1 MSVLAVTP
9 AGVLANLVAL
19 YLVVLFVRAIMS
31 WFPPPAPGS
40 IFANVQRIAFDLTE
54 PVLAPVRRLIP
65 PVGMFDISFMV
76 VFFVLVLV
84 LNFLR
89 AAA

>member
-1 MSVLAVTP
+1 MA
-9 AGVLANLVAL
+9 VLANLVAL

-31 WFPPPAPGS
+31 WFPPPHAGS
-40 IFANVQRIAFDLTE
+40 ILATVQRIAYDLTE

-65 PVGMFDISFMV
+65 PVGMFDISFMI
-76 VFFVLVLV
+76 VFFVLVLL

-89 AAA
+89 ASA

>member
-1 MSVLAVTP
+1 MA
-9 AGVLANLVAL
+9 VLANLVAL
-19 YLVVLFVRAIMS
+19 YLVVLFARAIMS
-31 WFPPPAPGS
+31 WFPPPSDGS
-40 IFANVQRIAFDLTE
+40 IFATVQRIAYDLTE
-54 PVLAPVRRLIP
+54 PVLAPVRRIIP

-76 VFFVLVLV
+76 VFFVLVLL